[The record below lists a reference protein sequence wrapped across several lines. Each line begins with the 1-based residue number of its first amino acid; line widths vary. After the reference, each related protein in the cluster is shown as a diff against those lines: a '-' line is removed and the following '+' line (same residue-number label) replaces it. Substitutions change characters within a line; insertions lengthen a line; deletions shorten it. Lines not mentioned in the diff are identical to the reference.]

1 MAEEVTLLHV
11 SPSMWRTNPI
21 WFLIAVLLVVVGV
34 GIVILLIWWLIC
46 KSTRLEVTT
55 KRTIVTT
62 GLLSKSTNEVR
73 HSDVRNIRVN
83 QTFLQRVLNCGTL
96 AISSAGQSEME
107 ILVTGIPD
115 PQGIAETI
123 RKHQE

>member
-1 MAEEVTLLHV
+1 MAEETTLIKV

-21 WFLIAVLLVVVGV
+21 LFLLSVALILVGV

-46 KSTRLEVTT
+46 KSTRLEVTN
-55 KRTIVTT
+55 KRTIVTK
-62 GLLSKSTNEVR
+62 GLLSKATNEVR
-73 HSDVRNIRVN
+73 HSDVRNIQVT
-83 QTFLQRVLNCGTL
+83 QSFLQRILGCGTI

-123 RKHQE
+123 RENQD

>member
-1 MAEEVTLLHV
+1 MAEETTLIKV

-21 WFLIAVLLVVVGV
+21 VFLLSVALVFVGV
-34 GIVILLIWWLIC
+34 GILILVIWWLIC
-46 KSTRLEVTT
+46 KSTRMEVTT

-62 GLLSKSTNEVR
+62 GLLARATNEVR

-83 QTFLQRVLNCGTL
+83 QTFLQRILGCGTI

-115 PQGIAETI
+115 PQEIAETI
-123 RKHQE
+123 REHQE

>member
-1 MAEEVTLLHV
+1 
-11 SPSMWRTNPI
+11 MWRTNPI
-21 WFLIAVLLVVVGV
+21 LFLLSVALILVGV

-46 KSTRLEVTT
+46 KSTRLEVTN
-55 KRTIVTT
+55 KRTIVTK
-62 GLLSKSTNEVR
+62 GLLSKATNEVR
-73 HSDVRNIRVN
+73 HSDVRNIQVT
-83 QTFLQRVLNCGTL
+83 QSFLQRILGCGTI

-123 RKHQE
+123 RENQD